1 MSDRM
6 FFSSEERG
14 ILVIKPDS
22 EILKILSQARVW
34 WERLSLPIVLVDFS
48 SLKIIYAN
56 PRSEELIGKPMEA
69 LVGMSWASAFDTE
82 AAATL
87 KSVGDLYQIDFDA
100 FMPTE
105 YNLRVLRRSGRAVPV
120 ICSFSGLIMEGRK
133 LLLLSLFDLSKD
145 QAEKKRLAEDLNS
158 IYQMSKLADLGR
170 IASSVAH
177 EMNNPLMVIQGQAE
191 ILELKVAKGSLSSKD
206 VKGILHPIY
215 RSIERMTQI
224 ISQMRSAALPA
235 GTDLKQVDLTK
246 IIRDSLV
253 LLEPRARF
261 LGIEI
266 DAKLPPS
273 VLIEANQNQM
283 EQVILNIVNNA
294 FDSMEDEKFQIK
306 SGLKLQIEAK
316 LEDGFAVVSIYNN
329 GPAIPI
335 EFQQNVMSPF
345 FSTKSVGKGPGLG
358 LSVSMGILRAHHG
371 GLKLKYSTQEGT
383 CFEFKIPMCAGADEK
398 TKVKVLVV
406 DDEVFVRDVL
416 NQRLT
421 AEGFEVVLARNGNEA
436 LEEIMNHPDIA
447 VLFTDLRMPTMN
459 GLELIRHIRSIMS
472 EVLVVVISGFL
483 DSLKEAEGQD
493 LALIDETLEKPF
505 TGAEF
510 RRVLDF
516 VHQKIDQ
523 KRKLSVA

>member
-1 MSDRM
+1 M
-6 FFSSEERG
+6 
-14 ILVIKPDS
+14 IKPDS

-48 SLKIIYAN
+48 SLNIIYAN
-56 PRSEELIGKPMEA
+56 PRSEELIGKPMDT
-69 LVGMSWASAFDTE
+69 LVGLNWVSVFDSE
-82 AAATL
+82 AVATL
-87 KSVGDLYQIDFDA
+87 KSVGDLYKIDFDA

-105 YNLRVLRRSGRAVPV
+105 YNLRVLRRSGRSVPV

-133 LLLLSLFDLSKD
+133 LLLLSFFDLSKD
-145 QAEKKRLAEDLNS
+145 VAEKQRLAEDLKS

-191 ILELKVAKGSLSSKD
+191 ILELKVAKGPLSSKD
-206 VKGILHPIY
+206 VEGILYPIY

-224 ISQMRSAALPA
+224 IGQMRSAALPA
-235 GTDLKQVDLTK
+235 GTDLKKVDLTQV
-246 IIRDSLV
+246 IRDGLV
-253 LLEPRARF
+253 LLEPRAKF
-261 LGIEI
+261 LGVEI
-266 DAKLPPS
+266 DSNLPGP

-306 SGLKLQIEAK
+306 SGLKLRVEEK
-316 LEDGFAVVSIYNN
+316 VEDGFAVVSIYNN
-329 GPAIPI
+329 GPPIPI

-345 FSTKSVGKGPGLG
+345 FSTKDIGKGPGLG
-358 LSVSMGILRAHHG
+358 LSVSMGIVKAHHG
-371 GLKLKYSTQEGT
+371 GLKLKYSNEQGT
-383 CFEFKIPMCAGADEK
+383 CFEFKIPTSSRFDEK
-398 TKVKVLVV
+398 MKVKVLVV

-416 NQRLT
+416 FQRLQS
-421 AEGFEVVLARNGNEA
+421 EGFEVVLARNGSEA

-447 VLFTDLRMPTMN
+447 VLFTDLRMPTMA
-459 GLELIRHIRSIMS
+459 GLELIRHIRSIMN
-472 EVLVVVISGFL
+472 EVLVIVISGFL
-483 DSLKEAEGQD
+483 DSLNEAEGQD

-516 VHQKIDQ
+516 VHQKIEQ
-523 KRKLSVA
+523 KRKSSV